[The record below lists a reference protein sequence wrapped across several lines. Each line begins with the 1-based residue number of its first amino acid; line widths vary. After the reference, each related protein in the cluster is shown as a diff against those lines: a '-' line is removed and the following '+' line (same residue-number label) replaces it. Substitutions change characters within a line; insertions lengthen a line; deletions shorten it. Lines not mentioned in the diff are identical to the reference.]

1 MKITKRILKQ
11 IIKEELQNLKEGEMS
26 QIVADEPPVEEPHE
40 EEPHEDEMTAGEY
53 YAKTHMGLAFNSAE
67 ADVLDLF
74 SAEIRAAR
82 DELQKLSR
90 RPKRQRMPP
99 RSSSK
104 DVLAFVQQVLGPDPS
119 DEIIDV

>member
-1 MKITKRILKQ
+1 MKITKAKLQ
-11 IIKEELQNLKEGEMS
+11 QLIKEELQNLKEGEMS
-26 QIVADEPPVEEPHE
+26 QIVAGEPPVEKPHV
-40 EEPHEDEMTAGEY
+40 DDMSAGEY
-53 YAKTHMGLAFNSAE
+53 YADEHMGLAFNGPE

-74 SAEIRAAR
+74 SAEIRTAHDA
-82 DELQKLSR
+82 LQALSR

-104 DVLAFVQQVLGPDPS
+104 DVLAFVQQVLGDAPS